1 MSNTTNANTNWH
13 ALSVEEVLN
22 KLAANMRTGL
32 TAAEILARREIY
44 GFNQCMMQK
53 SESIFWRFLR
63 QFNNVLVYI
72 LLVSAVITICLAQ
85 WVDASVIL
93 GVVILNAIFGFI
105 QEGKA
110 QKALEAIRAMLA
122 PTTHVIRDGQKI
134 VIPTIE
140 IVPGDVV
147 VIHRGDKIPADL
159 RAGEAKNLQVQESI
173 LTGESLPVDK
183 QVMPVI
189 ENALLGE
196 RGSMLYSGT
205 LVTTGRGLGIVVAT
219 GSNTEVGKISTL
231 LARVKS
237 VDTPLLRQM
246 NIFGH
251 WLTALIV
258 AIGVVVF
265 AVGALVWHDSSAS
278 MFMAVVSLIVAA
290 VPEGLPPIMTII
302 LAIGIARMAKQ
313 NAIVRRMP
321 AVETMGAVTT
331 ICTDKTGTLTGN
343 ELTAQFIVTTQQQ
356 YLNDDETVAD
366 HPDLKAAIIGGILC
380 NEAELY
386 PHDSGYKARGN
397 PIDVALMML
406 GLQAKFDVQLWQQ
419 KLPCTDLIPYE
430 TEHKFMATLHHDH
443 AGQGFI
449 YIKGAPEIILKKC
462 KTQAVNGAVVPLDT
476 IYWQQAIEHLT
487 REGQRVIAIAYKTA
501 TTEKRDLLFD
511 DVKDDLILVAL
522 FGLIDPP
529 RPEAI
534 LAVKECQYAGI
545 KVKMITGDHA
555 MTAEAIAEQVGIVDC
570 KVLTGYEL
578 DAMSDEELA
587 EIAPRINVYART
599 APQHKLRLVK
609 ALQSQGEIV
618 AMTGDGVNDA
628 PALKQAD
635 IGVAMGHKGADIAK
649 ESSDM
654 VLADDDFATIVH
666 AVSEGRTIYDN
677 LQKAIIFIL
686 PTSFAQ
692 AFVVII
698 AILFRLTLPITA
710 VQILWVNMITAVTL
724 SLALGFEPAEHD
736 VMYRRP
742 RNPNT
747 PLLSWF
753 LIGRSFFVSVFLV
766 ASVFGLFLLEHDKIA
781 DLALART
788 IAVNMLVFGEI
799 IYLINCRNLKNS
811 SLHLKTFFGS
821 FPVLLSIVV
830 VVLFQL
836 LFTYMPLMQHFFGTT
851 AIGLMHWSY
860 IITTAVVF
868 FGLVE
873 LEKFL
878 LRLCGRHRFK
888 PV

>member
-1 MSNTTNANTNWH
+1 MYNTTNINWH
-13 ALSVEEVLN
+13 ALSIEEVLSE
-22 KLAANMRTGL
+22 LAANLQVGL
-32 TAAEILARREIY
+32 TASEVLTRQEIY
-44 GFNQCMMQK
+44 GFNLCVAQK
-53 SESIFWRFLR
+53 PESIFWRFLR

-72 LLVSAVITICLAQ
+72 LLVSAMITVCLTQ
-85 WVDASVIL
+85 WVDTSVIL
-93 GVVILNAIFGFI
+93 GVVVLNAIFGFI

-122 PTTHVIRDGQKI
+122 PTTQVIRNGQRI
-134 VIPTIE
+134 VISTVE
-140 IVPGDVV
+140 LVPGDLV

-159 RAGEAKNLQVQESI
+159 RVGEAKNLQAQEAI

-183 QVMPVI
+183 QVMPVL
-189 ENALLGE
+189 ENTLLSE

-205 LVTTGRGLGIVVAT
+205 LVTNGRGLGIVVAT
-219 GSNTEVGKISTL
+219 GSNTEVGKIGTL
-231 LARVKS
+231 LAHIKS

-246 NIFGH
+246 NVFGH

-258 AIGVVVF
+258 AIGVMVF
-265 AVGALVWHDSSAS
+265 VVGALVWHDSSTS

-356 YLNDDETVAD
+356 YLNDDETVSD
-366 HPDLKAAIIGGILC
+366 HPDLKAAIISGILC

-386 PHDSGYKARGN
+386 SHDSSYKARGN

-406 GLQAKFDVQLWQQ
+406 GLQAKFDVHLWQQ
-419 KLPCTDLIPYE
+419 KLPRIDLIPYE

-443 AGQGFI
+443 TGQGFI

-462 KTQAVNGAVVPLDT
+462 KTQAVCGTVVSLDA
-476 IYWQQAIEHLT
+476 IYWQQAIERLT
-487 REGQRVIAIAYKTA
+487 SVGQRVIAVAYKTA
-501 TTEKRDLLFD
+501 EAKKLDLLFD
-511 DVKDDLILVAL
+511 DVNDDLILVAL

-529 RPEAI
+529 RSEAI
-534 LAVKECQYAGI
+534 LAVKECQHAGI
-545 KVKMITGDHA
+545 NVKMITGDHA
-555 MTAEAIAEQVGIVDC
+555 MTAAAIAEQVGIVDC
-570 KVLTGYEL
+570 KVLTGDEL
-578 DAMSDEELA
+578 DAMSDQELA
-587 EIAPRINVYART
+587 KIAPNINVYART

-635 IGVAMGHKGADIAK
+635 IGIAMGHKGADIAK
-649 ESSDM
+649 ESADM

-692 AFVVII
+692 AFVVIV
-698 AILFRLTLPITA
+698 AILFRLALPITA

-736 VMYRRP
+736 VMCRSP
-742 RNPNT
+742 RNPNI

-766 ASVFGLFLLEHDKIA
+766 ASVFGLFLLEHNKIS
-781 DLALART
+781 DLAVART
-788 IAVNMLVFGEI
+788 VAVNMLVFGEI
-799 IYLINCRNLKNS
+799 FYLVNCRNLKNS

-821 FPVLLSIVV
+821 FPVLSSIVV

-836 LFTYMPLMQHFFGTT
+836 LFTYTPLMQRFFGTT

-860 IITTAVVF
+860 IIAAAGVF

-878 LRLCGRHRFK
+878 LRHTTR
-888 PV
+888 

>member
-1 MSNTTNANTNWH
+1 MSNINSNSWH
-13 ALSVEEVLN
+13 ALSSEEVLN
-22 KLAANMRTGL
+22 KLVTNLHTGL
-32 TAAEILARREIY
+32 ATPEVLARQEIY
-44 GFNQCMMQK
+44 GLNRCMTHK
-53 SESIFWRFLR
+53 PEGILWRFLR

-72 LLVSAVITICLAQ
+72 LLVSAVITICFAQ

-122 PTTHVIRDGQKI
+122 PTTQVIRDGQKI

-140 IVPGDVV
+140 VVPGDVV

-159 RAGEAKNLQVQESI
+159 RVSEAKNLQAQEAI
-173 LTGESLPVDK
+173 LTGESLAVDK
-183 QVMPVI
+183 QVMPVS
-189 ENALLGE
+189 ENALIGE
-196 RGSMLYSGT
+196 RSCMLYSGT
-205 LVTTGRGLGIVVAT
+205 LVTTGRGLGVVVAT
-219 GSNTEVGKISTL
+219 GSNTEVGKISDMLT
-231 LARVKS
+231 RVKP

-246 NIFGH
+246 NVFGH

-258 AIGVVVF
+258 VIGIVVF
-265 AVGALVWHDSSAS
+265 AVGALVWQDSSTS

-356 YLNDDETVAD
+356 YINDGKAVAD
-366 HPDLKAAIIGGILC
+366 HPDLKTAIIGGILC

-386 PHDSGYKARGN
+386 PNDGVYKARGN

-406 GLQAKFDVQLWQQ
+406 GMQAKFDVHLWQQ

-443 AGQGFI
+443 TGQGFI
-449 YIKGAPEIILKKC
+449 YIKGAPEIILKRC
-462 KTQAVNGAVVPLDT
+462 KTQGSNGAVVPLDVN
-476 IYWQQAIEHLT
+476 YWQQAIEHLT

-501 TTEKRDLLFD
+501 VKEKRDLLFD
-511 DVKDDLILVAL
+511 DINDDLTLVAL

-529 RPEAI
+529 RSEAI
-534 LAVKECQYAGI
+534 LAVKECQHAGI
-545 KVKMITGDHA
+545 NVKMITGDHA

-570 KVLTGYEL
+570 KVLTGDQL

-587 EIAPRINVYART
+587 DVAPRVNVYART

-609 ALQSQGEIV
+609 ALQSQGEVV

-692 AFVVII
+692 AFVVIV
-698 AILFRLTLPITA
+698 AILFKLILPITA

-736 VMYRRP
+736 VMYRKP

-747 PLLSWF
+747 PLLSGF

-766 ASVFGLFLLEHDKIA
+766 ASVFGLFLLEHNKIA
-781 DLALART
+781 NLAMART

-799 IYLINCRNLKNS
+799 VYLINCRKLKNS

-821 FPVLLSIVV
+821 FPVLLSIAVV
-830 VVLFQL
+830 VFFQL
-836 LFTYMPLMQHFFGTT
+836 LFTYMPLMQRFFGTT

-860 IITTAVVF
+860 IILAAVVF

-873 LEKFL
+873 VEKFL
-878 LRLCGRHRFK
+878 LRRTW
-888 PV
+888 

>member
-1 MSNTTNANTNWH
+1 MSNTTNTANWH

-22 KLAANMRTGL
+22 KLATNLQTGL
-32 TAAEILARREIY
+32 TASGALSRQQIY
-44 GFNQCMMQK
+44 GLNQCITQK
-53 SESIFWRFLR
+53 PEGIIWRFLR
-63 QFNNVLVYI
+63 QFNNVLIYI
-72 LLVSAVITICLAQ
+72 LLLSAAITVYLSQ

-110 QKALEAIRAMLA
+110 EKALAAIRAMLA
-122 PTTHVIRDGQKI
+122 PTTHVIRDSEKI
-134 VIPTIE
+134 IVPTIE
-140 IVPGDVV
+140 LVPGDVV

-159 RAGEAKNLQVQESI
+159 RLCEAKNLQAQEAI
-173 LTGESLPVDK
+173 LTGESLPAEK
-183 QVMPVI
+183 QIMPVS
-189 ENALLGE
+189 ESALLGE
-196 RGSMLYSGT
+196 RSSILYSGT
-205 LVTTGRGLGIVVAT
+205 LVTTGRGLGVVVVT
-219 GSNTEVGKISTL
+219 GTNTEVGKIGEL
-231 LARVKS
+231 LSRIKS

-246 NIFGH
+246 NVFGH

-258 AIGVVVF
+258 AIGIIVF
-265 AVGALVWHDSSAS
+265 AVGAFVWHDSSTD
-278 MFMAVVSLIVAA
+278 MFMAIVGLIVAA

-343 ELTAQFIVTTQQQ
+343 ELTAQFIVTAKQQ
-356 YLNDDETVAD
+356 YSRGDEAGAQD
-366 HPDLKAAIIGGILC
+366 PDLKTAIIGGMLC

-386 PHDSGYKARGN
+386 PCDGSYKARGN
-397 PIDVALMML
+397 PIDAALMML
-406 GLQAKFDVQLWQQ
+406 GLQTKFDVHLWQQ
-419 KLPCTDLIPYE
+419 KLPRTDLIPYE

-443 AGQGFI
+443 EGKGFI
-449 YIKGAPEIILKKC
+449 YVKGAPEIILKKC
-462 KTQAVNGAVVPLDT
+462 KIQSSNGEVLPLNID
-476 IYWQQAIEHLT
+476 YWQKTIEHLT
-487 REGQRVIAIAYKTA
+487 REGQRVIAIAYKA
-501 TTEKRDLLFD
+501 ADSEKRDLLFAD
-511 DVKDDLILVAL
+511 IDTDLILVAL
-522 FGLIDPP
+522 FGLFDPP

-534 LAVKECQYAGI
+534 LAVKECQHAGI

-555 MTAEAIAEQVGIVDC
+555 ITAEAIAEQVGIENS
-570 KVLTGYEL
+570 KVLTGDDL
-578 DAMSDEELA
+578 DAMSDDELA
-587 EIAPRINVYART
+587 AIAPKVNVYART

-635 IGVAMGHKGADIAK
+635 IGIAMGLKGADIAK
-649 ESSDM
+649 ESAEM

-692 AFVVII
+692 AFVVIV
-698 AILFRLTLPITA
+698 AILFKLTLPITA

-736 VMYRRP
+736 VMYRKP
-742 RNPNT
+742 RDPNT
-747 PLLSWF
+747 SLLSWF
-753 LIGRSFFVSVFLV
+753 LIGRSFFVSLILV
-766 ASVFGLFLLEHDKIA
+766 VSVFGSFLLEYNKVF
-781 DLALART
+781 DLAIART
-788 IAVNMLVFGEI
+788 LAINMLVFGEI
-799 IYLINCRNLKNS
+799 FYLINCRNLKNS

-821 FPVLLSIVV
+821 PPVLLSIGVV
-830 VVLFQL
+830 VFFQL
-836 LFTYMPLMQHFFGTT
+836 LFTYLPLMQHFFGT
-851 AIGLMHWSY
+851 AGIGLMNWNY
-860 IITTAVVF
+860 IIVASIMF

-873 LEKFL
+873 LEKFV
-878 LRLCGRHRFK
+878 LRRT
-888 PV
+888 